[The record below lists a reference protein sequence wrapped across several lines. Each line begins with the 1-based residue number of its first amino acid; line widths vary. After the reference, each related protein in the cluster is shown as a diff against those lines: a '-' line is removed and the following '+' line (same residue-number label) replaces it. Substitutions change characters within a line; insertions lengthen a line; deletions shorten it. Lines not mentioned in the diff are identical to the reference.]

1 MNLFIIKIFIILLSL
16 AIVIPVQCAGNKC
29 GEILLLD
36 GSEQVIGY
44 GLDSTNHWWAV
55 TQPFTSQMRLWVDG
69 KKTEVFQE
77 VKKPVFSPDGLTWTT
92 FGLAQ
97 NGIWNVI
104 YPDSV
109 IPIIATEPRDV
120 FFGRTGEAAIVY
132 AQGDMEMLRWKGK
145 ELTLIQRVG
154 NIAIDC
160 YGMNYA
166 YVSRRA
172 GGRTII
178 SARGE
183 SPLYEDINLF
193 GIWHDGRPIY
203 AAANGS
209 QWRVYI
215 GDEPQSRIYDNIT
228 NCVLNQFC
236 NVAAFV
242 GRQGSS
248 YTATLLNHEYY
259 EPVES
264 KAYLSIDNLTLHP
277 LSPVFAFRGLNQQQ
291 IPKIIFSS
299 TEYAAARES
308 SRPIFSYNGEELSFL
323 NTDVD
328 VGVNINGKRYVIQR
342 GLDLNIPYSLKPN
355 SRTISFSTGVAMVM
369 LDIEKNLSYAGMMVE
384 ETSPPRYNRFN
395 GYYEA
400 IGRMN
405 QRLYLMYCKP

>member
-1 MNLFIIKIFIILLSL
+1 MKILFTRLFIALLFTFITQAELL
-16 AIVIPVQCAGNKC
+16 AGNKC
-29 GEILLLD
+29 GELLLLD

-69 KKTEVFQE
+69 KKTEVYQE
-77 VKKPVFSPDGLTWTT
+77 IKKPIFSPDGTAWAT
-92 FGLAQ
+92 FGLGQ
-97 NGIWNVI
+97 NGVWHII

-109 IPIIATEPRDV
+109 IPIIATEPQGI
-120 FFGRTGEAAIVY
+120 FYGRNGEPAIVY
-132 AQGDMEMLRWKGK
+132 SQGDMEMIRWKGK
-145 ELTLIQRVG
+145 EVPLIQRSG
-154 NIAIDC
+154 SIIIDC
-160 YGMNYA
+160 NGVNYA
-166 YVSRRA
+166 YVSRRS
-172 GGRTII
+172 GGKTII

-193 GIWHDGRPIY
+193 GIWHDGKPIY
-203 AAANGS
+203 AAANGN

-215 GDEPQSRIYDNIT
+215 GDEPQSRIFDNIT
-228 NCVLNQFC
+228 DCTINQFC

-242 GRQGSS
+242 GKQGTSF
-248 YTATLLNHEYY
+248 TATLLNHEYY

-264 KAYLSIDNLTLHP
+264 KAYLSIESLTLHP
-277 LSPVFAFRGLNQQQ
+277 TLPVFAFKGLNQQQ
-291 IPKIIFSS
+291 IPKVIFSS

-308 SRPIFSYNGEELSFL
+308 SRPVFSYNGDELAFL
-323 NTDVD
+323 NMDVD

-342 GLDLNIPYSLKPN
+342 GLDLNIPYSLKP
-355 SRTISFSTGVAMVM
+355 SSKTISFSTGVAMVM
-369 LDIEKNLSYAGMMVE
+369 LDIEKNLSYAGIMVE

-395 GYYEA
+395 GYYES